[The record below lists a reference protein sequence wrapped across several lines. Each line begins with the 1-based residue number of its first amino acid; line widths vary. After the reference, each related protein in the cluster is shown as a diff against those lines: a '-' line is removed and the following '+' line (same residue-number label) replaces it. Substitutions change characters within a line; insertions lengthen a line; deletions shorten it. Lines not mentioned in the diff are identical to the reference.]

1 MYKIISP
8 DGSHIDISTRLWRKG
23 KKKKKREQK
32 WFSGFG
38 IVTKYPGL
46 FFHLKILNQIFI
58 KNVKYFIYPILIH

>member
-1 MYKIISP
+1 MVLIS
-8 DGSHIDISTRLWRKG
+8 ISQLDCDERA

-46 FFHLKILNQIFI
+46 FFHLKILNHIFI
-58 KNVKYFIYPILIH
+58 KNVKYFIPYPHPLGL